1 MERMSL
7 FEFEDFR
14 WFPGSL
20 RECLTLYIAA
30 MHRLLGTERVLAP
43 LLARALAAAGTDRIV
58 DLCSGG
64 GGPLLEAT
72 GRLAAEH
79 GLRPSVTLTD
89 LYPNTDVAARINAAG
104 SAEGRGGQVRYLPSP
119 VDAGAVPESLQGVRT
134 MVCSFHHMPP
144 GVARRILQDAFE
156 KRQALCVLEMS
167 DNSQPRWLWWTA
179 FPIGLL
185 MVLGVTPFVRP
196 LRLRQLLLTYAL
208 PVLPFFISW
217 DGAVSNART
226 YTEAD
231 LRELLAGLEAPD
243 YRWEIAHPKAP
254 GAPATMLTLV
264 GLPVRPARAAP
275 APTAHAGA

>member
-1 MERMSL
+1 MKRMSL

-14 WFPGSL
+14 WFPGGL

-30 MHRLLGTERVLAP
+30 MHRVLGTERILAP
-43 LLARALAAAGTDRIV
+43 LLARALEAAATDRVV

-64 GGPLLEAT
+64 SGPLLQTTARLEAD
-72 GRLAAEH
+72 H
-79 GLRPSVTLTD
+79 GLRPDVTLTD
-89 LYPNTDVAARINAAG
+89 LYPNTDVAARVNAAG
-104 SAEGRGGQVRYLPSP
+104 DAARVRYLQNP
-119 VDAGAVPESLQGVRT
+119 VDAGQVPDTLHGVRT

-144 GVARRILQDAFE
+144 PVARRILQDAFE
-156 KRQALCVLEMS
+156 KRQALCVLEIS

-179 FPIGLL
+179 IPAGVL
-185 MVLGVTPFVRP
+185 MVLLLTPLIRP
-196 LRLRQLLLTYAL
+196 LRLRQVLLTYVL
-208 PVLPFFISW
+208 PVLPLLIAW

-243 YRWEIAHPKAP
+243 YQWEITHPRAP

-264 GLPVRPARAAP
+264 GLPRRTQASRPEPGVRLEA
-275 APTAHAGA
+275 